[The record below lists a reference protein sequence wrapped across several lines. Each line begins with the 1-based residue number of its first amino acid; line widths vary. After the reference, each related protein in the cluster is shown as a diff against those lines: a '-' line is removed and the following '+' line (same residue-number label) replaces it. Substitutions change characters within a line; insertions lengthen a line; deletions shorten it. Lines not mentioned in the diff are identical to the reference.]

1 MLSHAE
7 ISPIESQRKALE
19 FIAQEWALSP
29 SDREWLAVLT
39 VRPIGESWYVVELG
53 VEGLP
58 DKWVVQVYDTGE
70 CDPDYTFM
78 SPIATLDTPGI
89 GANLHSLRGAG
100 QVTIAIGPE
109 GDWTPE
115 EIQLAVDRG
124 AQQVGLGPLVLR
136 LETAALAAVSAIIL
150 SVCDE
155 SVTSV

>member
-78 SPIATLDTPGI
+78 SPIATLDTPE
-89 GANLHSLRGAG
+89 AELFPDA
-100 QVTIAIGPE
+100 IATMLKAERHTLYP
-109 GDWTPE
+109 
-115 EIQLAVDRG
+115 
-124 AQQVGLGPLVLR
+124 
-136 LETAALAAVSAIIL
+136 TA
-150 SVCDE
+150 
-155 SVTSV
+155 